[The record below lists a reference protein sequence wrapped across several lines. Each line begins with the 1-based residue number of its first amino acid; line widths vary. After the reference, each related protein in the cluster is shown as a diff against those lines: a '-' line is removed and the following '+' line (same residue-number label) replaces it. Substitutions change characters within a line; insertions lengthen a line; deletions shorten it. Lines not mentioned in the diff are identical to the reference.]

1 MPNKNT
7 QFNNLFNNDDKPSDF
22 VIDLK
27 QQAEKGEVEKIS
39 KVCLRER
46 TSRQVRRTRDK
57 VKDFYYNLIKFIRRN
72 LLSASVQR
80 GERETVARQVEDTKC
95 PIGHLV
101 SNAAFSKLE
110 KAYEKHGKKINQLA
124 FFFLFRYFALF
135 ILLAVK
141 WFYKLCYGVGWLVI
155 FIVRF
160 VWLAGLAVVKPI
172 ICLIHKISFSSV
184 KIGIIK
190 LLNFAAAPPLA
201 SGGGL
206 RRSKKTPAKAGQ
218 KLNDNF
224 RTVWQKL
231 KIVNVV
237 AVLCPLWLSEAS
249 ERLRRGKKVKKIVE
263 PSSALSAAS
272 ALRAKMLS
280 FAIILFI
287 IILPFKALT
296 FYKSLNLGDLRGK
309 VLGVTETAI
318 NDLVKAGDSVA
329 ELQFS
334 QASQNFSSAGSNF
347 LQAQNELDKISDLLF
362 VLASI
367 APDQKLRMAADAKHI
382 LSAGQAAA
390 AMGNELSLA
399 MDSLFGGN
407 NDLIKI
413 LNSFSE
419 HGNKAVIQA
428 KNLKTQLNKINSD
441 TLPAE
446 YREQFILIQEKG
458 EVLENGL
465 SEFVD
470 LISKIQA
477 FLGIN
482 QDKRYLLVFQNN
494 TELRASGG
502 FIGSYALVDFSDGKI
517 KNIEAPAGGSYD
529 TEAGLYEHII
539 SPEPLHLVNPL
550 WHFWDANWWP
560 DWEKS
565 AKKLMWFYEKSDGPT
580 VDGVIAFTP
589 TVIERILAAIGPI
602 DMSQDYGVIIDAEN
616 FWLTTQKLAEQKF
629 TLTPSPSPT
638 PIAIGEGE
646 GGLNIQFPL
655 SHRNGREAGGEGP
668 KKIIGDL
675 MNKII
680 EELPNRLNKD
690 TLIGLIKALEE
701 SLSQKHI
708 LFYFTDDELQNKVA
722 DLGWD
727 GKIKQTNWDYL
738 MVVNTNIAG
747 GKSDKKIKEVIN
759 HSAEVLADGTII
771 NTVVIKRTHTGIKRE
786 PFCGVRNVNWM
797 RIYAPI
803 GSELIEARG
812 FDRPDEIYFAEP
824 EECWQTDSDLYF
836 ETTAQIHWPS
846 RTKIYNESW
855 KTVFAN
861 WTMVDPGETI
871 TIYLKYKLPFKL
883 EKTNE
888 SRNLIEQIENYL
900 NPEQKLLYPY
910 ALLAQKQSGSIASEI
925 NSVLK
930 LPNNF
935 NIVWQYPDGLAVTV
949 DGWDISDS
957 LEEDKYW
964 AVILEMQN

>member
-7 QFNNLFNNDDKPSDF
+7 QFNNSFNNDDKPSCF
-22 VIDLK
+22 VVDLK
-27 QQAEKGEVEKIS
+27 QQSEEQDTKPLQKNFFCRGFASLQAK
-39 KVCLRER
+39 
-46 TSRQVRRTRDK
+46 DK
-57 VKDFYYNLIKFIRRN
+57 VKDFYYKAI
-72 LLSASVQR
+72 
-80 GERETVARQVEDTKC
+80 TARKKDTEC
-95 PIGHLV
+95 PIGHSV

-124 FFFLFRYFALF
+124 FFFLFKYLF
-135 ILLAVK
+135 LFVLVILK
-141 WFYKLCYGVGWLVI
+141 WSYKLCYGVGWLAV
-155 FIVRF
+155 FIVRL
-160 VWLAGLAVVKPI
+160 VWLAGLSVGKPI
-172 ICLIHKISFSSV
+172 VSLINKISFLPV
-184 KIGIIK
+184 KAGIIK
-190 LLNFAAAPPLA
+190 LLNFAAVPFRR
-201 SGGGL
+201 L
-206 RRSKKTPAKAGQ
+206 RRSKKTPTKVGQ
-218 KLNDNF
+218 KF
-224 RTVWQKL
+224 
-231 KIVNVV
+231 KIINVA
-237 AVLCPLWLSEAS
+237 AVLY
-249 ERLRRGKKVKKIVE
+249 ERLRRGKTAPQPGACPASQCGGTMEPSGERTVE
-263 PSSALSAAS
+263 PSSALSATS
-272 ALRAKMLS
+272 ALRVKVLS

-287 IILPFKALT
+287 LVLPFKAFTL
-296 FYKSLNLGDLRGK
+296 YKSFDLSNLRGR
-309 VLGVTETAI
+309 VLGVTETAMD
-318 NDLVKAGDSVA
+318 DLVKAGDSVA
-329 ELQFS
+329 ELQLD
-334 QASQNFSSAGSNF
+334 QASRNFSSASDNF
-347 LQAQNELDKISDLLF
+347 LQAQNELNKINDLLF
-362 VLASI
+362 VLASY
-367 APDQKLRMAADAKHI
+367 APNEDLKLAANAQYI
-382 LSAGQAAA
+382 LAAGQAASDL
-390 AMGNELSLA
+390 GRELSLA
-399 MDSLFGGN
+399 TAGLFSGN
-407 NDLIKI
+407 QDLTDT
-413 LNSFSE
+413 LNNFNESGSRIVE
-419 HGNKAVIQA
+419 QA
-428 KNLKTQLNKINSD
+428 KNLKEQLGQININA
-441 TLPAE
+441 LPAE
-446 YREQFILIQEKG
+446 YREQFNLIKNKAIF
-458 EVLENGL
+458 LEQGL

-477 FLGIN
+477 FLGVN

-517 KNIEAPAGGSYD
+517 KNIEAPGGGSYD
-529 TEAGLYEHII
+529 TEAGLYERII

-565 AKKLMWFYEKSDGPT
+565 AKKLMWFYEKSDGST

-589 TVIERILAAIGPI
+589 TVIERILAVIGPI
-602 DMSQDYGVIIDAEN
+602 DMSQDYGVIIDAEK
-616 FWLTTQKLAEQKF
+616 FWLTTQEIAESSFAKA
-629 TLTPSPSPT
+629 T
-638 PIAIGEGE
+638 EDKHE
-646 GGLNIQFPL
+646 
-655 SHRNGREAGGEGP
+655 P

-675 MNKII
+675 MNKIV
-680 EELPNRLNKD
+680 EELPNRLNPADAEALAGKKD
-690 TLIGLIKALEE
+690 TFIDLIKAIEE

-708 LFYFTDDELQNKVA
+708 LFYFTDNELQNKAA

-727 GKIKQTNWDYL
+727 GKVKQTNWDYL

-812 FDRPDEIYFAEP
+812 FDRPDEIYFEEP
-824 EECWQTDSDLYF
+824 EESWQTDSDLYF

-846 RTKIYNESW
+846 GTKIYNESW

-888 SRNLIEQIENYL
+888 SRNIIEQIENYL